1 MIEVVID
8 SIRVSLMSQQRIV
21 MLRDIDGERQLPIWI
36 GPWEAESIAIELQD
50 TELARPLTHDLLR
63 NVIEALG
70 GTVTNIFIS
79 ELKDNIFY
87 AQLNIVAGGKKH
99 QVDCRPSDAIS
110 LAVRVKVP
118 IFVDEA
124 VMIEAGILPEADINE
139 ETEPEPEG
147 GEAGEEEAL
156 DAFKD
161 FLDTLD
167 FDE

>member
-8 SIRVSLMSQQRIV
+8 SIRVSLISQQRIV

-63 NVIEALG
+63 NIIEQMG
-70 GTVTNIFIS
+70 GSVSNIFIS
-79 ELKDNIFY
+79 QLKDNIFY
-87 AQLNIVAGGKKH
+87 AVLNVSLNGK
-99 QVDCRPSDAIS
+99 QVEIDCRPSDAIS

-118 IFVDEA
+118 IYVAEE
-124 VMIEAGILPEADINE
+124 VMDEAGILPEADINE
-139 ETEPEPEG
+139 DAESEAA
-147 GEAGEEEAL
+147 GEAGEDDETL
-156 DAFKD
+156 DAFRD